1 MSVFCSC
8 GRKYIL
14 NYKERGIH
22 IKDIGVVQTPIEKKD
37 SIVIEVKQLVI
48 WHNLS
53 VPIASDVS
61 PLIRLKISIKN
72 NTTKDVAFYTY
83 CRPTTDFFYF
93 DNSFYGIKNEDT
105 IKFGVDEYEKKTLA
119 KEIKFKNGNYLRR
132 FVIKGHRT
140 ANFTLYGRISLR
152 SLHEFDIGDNLKEI
166 LAYLKGFS
174 FYFIPHYVDTSCNKQ
189 YGHMAF
195 LYKQVLHITTKTKFK
210 TSNYKDAEIWVRRQ
224 RQGRRY

>member
-105 IKFGVDEYEKKTLA
+105 IKFRVDKYEKKTLA
-119 KEIKFKNGNYLRR
+119 REINFKNGDYFRR
-132 FVIKGHRT
+132 YIVKSNHQTDITVEGYIR
-140 ANFTLYGRISLR
+140 LR
-152 SLHEFDIGDNLKEI
+152 SLPKLKNGIIYPKIRTI
-166 LAYLKGFS
+166 L
-174 FYFIPHYVDTSCNKQ
+174 
-189 YGHMAF
+189 
-195 LYKQVLHITTKTKFK
+195 
-210 TSNYKDAEIWVRRQ
+210 
-224 RQGRRY
+224 QGEK